1 MAKFYDAIL
10 RLTPDPFIKGIE
22 KAEKHLEN
30 FEKEYK
36 RVGKSIEK
44 TGRTLERTGKSIM
57 KLTSPLLAFGIGSFK
72 VGMDFESTMA
82 KVQAISGA
90 TGDEFKQLSGLAKQL
105 GRDTKFSASQM
116 AEGLTYTSMA
126 GWKTQEMLEGFPA
139 IVDLAIASGED
150 LALTSDIVTD
160 ALTAFKLEAKDAAM
174 FSDVLAAA
182 SNSSNTSV
190 SLLGESFKYVAPV
203 AGALGHNIQDVSL
216 ALGLMANSG
225 VKGSMAGT
233 SLKTALTR
241 LAKPT
246 KEVSD
251 GLDMIGM
258 SAKDLEGLPLREQII
273 QLRRN
278 FKDLDETQQA
288 AAATSIFGREAMSG
302 MLAIIGASDKD
313 FNDLADAIDNSAG
326 ATQKMRK
333 IMEETM
339 GGSWDNMKS
348 AIEAVMINVSEIIA
362 PTIKKVIDK
371 ITDIAVAFTELDP
384 NIQSMIVKFG
394 ALAVAVG
401 PIIYGIGFLTDKV
414 IGKGIT
420 KIGDFAKEVTKA
432 GGILKWIASPGHIA
446 VLAIVAIIAVVVLL
460 IKNWEK
466 IKAKAEEIFPG
477 ISDTFRN
484 MGENIKIIFGG
495 IKEFLALGLDTIKN
509 MWEAAWSVFGPIV
522 EGAFEIIRVV
532 VDMILGILDGLI
544 EFIVGVFSGNWEQAW
559 TGIVSI
565 FESIFGG
572 VVGIIKSV
580 VNTGIKYINKLI
592 QGINSVK
599 PPEWV
604 PLIGGK
610 STNIPEI
617 PQLERGTQNWRGGL
631 AEINERGR
639 KEIVDLPNGT
649 RVIPHHK
656 SIDEAYK
663 TGQREM
669 VGSGKVTYQTI
680 SIPKLADQ
688 VIFRD
693 ETDMDKFMAKLAREL
708 KLAKDNKIATV

>member
-1 MAKFYDAIL
+1 MAKFYDAVL

-22 KAEKHLEN
+22 RAEKHLDS

-44 TGRTLERTGKSIM
+44 TGKNLERAGKSIM

-82 KVQAISGA
+82 KVQAISSA

-105 GRDTKFSASQM
+105 GRDTKFSASEM

-190 SLLGESFKYVAPV
+190 SMLGESFKYVAPV
-203 AGALGHNIQDVSL
+203 AGALGHNINDVSL

-246 KEVSD
+246 KEVAG

-258 SAKDLEGLPLREQII
+258 SAKDLEGLPLREQLI

-326 ATQKMRK
+326 ATQKMRQ
-333 IMEETM
+333 IMEDTM

-362 PTIKKVIDK
+362 PTVKKVIDK
-371 ITDIAVAFTELDP
+371 ITEIAVSFTELDP

-401 PIIYGIGFLTDKV
+401 PIIFGVGKLTRS
-414 IGKGIT
+414 IGKGILGFS
-420 KIGDFAKEVTKA
+420 KLSKAVTKA

-446 VLAIVAIIAVVVLL
+446 VLAIVGIIAAVALL
-460 IKNWEK
+460 IKNWDK

-477 ISDTFRN
+477 ITDTFRN

-495 IKEFLALGLDTIKN
+495 LKDFISLGLDTLKN
-509 MWEAAWSVFGPIV
+509 TWDLVWSAFGLII
-522 EGAFEIIRVV
+522 EGALENIRIAI
-532 VDMILGILDGLI
+532 DMILGVLDGLI
-544 EFIVGVFSGNWEQAW
+544 EFIAGVFSGNWEQAW
-559 TGIVSI
+559 NGIVSI

-572 VVGIIKSV
+572 VSNIIKNV

-599 PPEWV
+599 PPDWV
-604 PLIGGK
+604 PIIGGK

-639 KEIVDLPNGT
+639 KEIIDLPNGT